1 MISNK
6 VECLSPPNR
15 DMAFK
20 APLQRCYQLDY
31 VATSKHTLL

>member
-20 APLQRCYQLDY
+20 APLQRCY
-31 VATSKHTLL
+31 H